1 MRVAETRRDRQRD
14 ERAGRTAEWLA
25 MLYLI
30 VTGHRILARRWRGH
44 TGEID
49 LVARRRRRLLFCE
62 VKYRRDKADSGA
74 PTARQRRR
82 ICLAAQEFAARR
94 RGGAAFEWRFDLIRV
109 SLPGRGGLAPLH
121 HLKDAW
127 RCDG

>member
-1 MRVAETRRDRQRD
+1 
-14 ERAGRTAEWLA
+14 

-44 TGEID
+44 SGEID
-49 LVARRRRRLLFCE
+49 LVARRRRPAAVLRGE
-62 VKYRRDKADSGA
+62 ISPRQSQQRRADSQTAAPDLSRGA
-74 PTARQRRR
+74 GIRG
-82 ICLAAQEFAARR
+82 AAAP
-94 RGGAAFEWRFDLIRV
+94 GAAFEWRFDLIRV